1 MLTKSATADSDCNV
15 ANAGVEEVDAADT
28 DESRVAGA
36 SAAATAG
43 AVVAAVAAAAAGA
56 MAAPDGGRGDK
67 LGRLR
72 VAGRRLPRAPCTVE
86 KAERRPPVSM
96 MKHG

>member
-1 MLTKSATADSDCNV
+1 MLTKSAPTDSDCNV
-15 ANAGVEEVDAADT
+15 ADAGVEEVDAADT

-36 SAAATAG
+36 LAAATAG
-43 AVVAAVAAAAAGA
+43 AAVAAVAAAAGA

-86 KAERRPPVSM
+86 KAEQRPPVLM